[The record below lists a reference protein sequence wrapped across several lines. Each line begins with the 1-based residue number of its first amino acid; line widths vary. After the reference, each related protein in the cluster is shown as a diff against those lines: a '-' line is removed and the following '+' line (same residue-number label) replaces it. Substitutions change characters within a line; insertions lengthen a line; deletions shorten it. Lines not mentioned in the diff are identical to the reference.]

1 MTPNPH
7 VQAAVDATAGRSL
20 GLSRLRHALGLG
32 AGVTLLLGL
41 FAEIVMQEQGFGP
54 DAAWAELLNLSYEV
68 NLPTWS
74 SSMLLLTCALLLLLI
89 RHAEQRRGAG
99 FGWHWAG
106 LALAF
111 LYISMDEAVIIHEM
125 LNGPLRTAFD
135 LDGVLYFGWVV
146 PVGLALIV
154 FALSYLRFL
163 AALPRRH
170 AALFV
175 AAGTVYV
182 FGAIGTELPVSLWY
196 AQHGGDNQTYGLMN
210 AIQEMLEIIGVSIFC
225 YALADYLARE
235 IGPLRLVPAD

>member
-1 MTPNPH
+1 MTRNS
-7 VQAAVDATAGRSL
+7 QALSAADATAVRPL
-20 GLSRLRHALGLG
+20 GLSRLRRALGLG
-32 AGVTLLLGL
+32 AGMILLLGL
-41 FAEIVMQEQGFGP
+41 FAEVVMQEGGFGP

-68 NLPTWS
+68 NLPTWY

-89 RHAEQRRGAG
+89 RHVEQRRGAG

-125 LNGPLRTAFD
+125 LNGPLRAAFD

-146 PVGLALIV
+146 PVGLGLVV
-154 FALSYLRFL
+154 FGLSYLRFL

-175 AAGTVYV
+175 TAGAVYV

-210 AIQEMLEIIGVSIFC
+210 AIQEILEIIGVSIFC
-225 YALADYLARE
+225 YALADYLARV
-235 IGPLRLVPAD
+235 IGPLTLVPAD